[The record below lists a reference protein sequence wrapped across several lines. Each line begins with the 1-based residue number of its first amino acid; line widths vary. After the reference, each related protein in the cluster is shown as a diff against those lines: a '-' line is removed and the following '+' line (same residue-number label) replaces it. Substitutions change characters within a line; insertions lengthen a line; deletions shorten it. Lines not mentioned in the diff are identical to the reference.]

1 MYILTAMKSIFTSPL
16 SVNNFIFT
24 LPFKYQ
30 HYFRLSMCILDYE
43 ILNNLKLK
51 CLGKVK
57 KKKNFLIWVS
67 ISQRLR
73 NVEIYKYF
81 TNVTFKNQR

>member
-1 MYILTAMKSIFTSPL
+1 
-16 SVNNFIFT
+16 
-24 LPFKYQ
+24 
-30 HYFRLSMCILDYE
+30 MCILDYE

-57 KKKNFLIWVS
+57 KKKNFLNGVS

>member
-1 MYILTAMKSIFTSPL
+1 MYILTAMQSIFTSPL

-30 HYFRLSMCILDYE
+30 HYFRLPMCILDYE
-43 ILNNLKLK
+43 ILHNLKLK

-57 KKKNFLIWVS
+57 KNFFLIWVS

-73 NVEIYKYF
+73 QCGNLQIFYKC
-81 TNVTFKNQR
+81 NL

>member
-1 MYILTAMKSIFTSPL
+1 MYILTAMQSIFTSPL
-16 SVNNFIFT
+16 PVNNFIFT

-30 HYFRLSMCILDYE
+30 HYFRLPMCILDYE

-57 KKKNFLIWVS
+57 KKFFFNLG
-67 ISQRLR
+67 L
-73 NVEIYKYF
+73 YF
-81 TNVTFKNQR
+81 PEATTMWKSTNILQM

>member
-1 MYILTAMKSIFTSPL
+1 MYILTAMQSIFMSL
-16 SVNNFIFT
+16 SINNFIFT

-51 CLGKVK
+51 CLEKVK
-57 KKKNFLIWVS
+57 KKKKKPF
-67 ISQRLR
+67 
-73 NVEIYKYF
+73 
-81 TNVTFKNQR
+81 